1 MKKTKENVK
10 NNEENVTKS
19 KKGKHKANPTL
30 GDIVFRVLIIVV
42 IFFIA
47 LIVYVSYI
55 DGIRTQENN
64 NQLSQNSTRT
74 IERSN

>member
-10 NNEENVTKS
+10 NDEENTVKN